1 MGGRGR
7 RGGERGQEAGALSGG
22 SRAAP
27 VLRRTEASAGGAG
40 ELERTERGR
49 TGAAGTRTALG
60 GGAGEREG
68 RARPLR
74 QLRSSSAGASPG
86 RRGSRW
92 AGGGC
97 GAATLPFC
105 AFASRSGA
113 RRAGTLRPLCPR
125 PRDGGWVRGGGC
137 GGARTAGGGGDTGVE
152 RSGRRDGP
160 RGTGRGDQGAA
171 PTSLR
176 RQRPNAAASPSRE
189 PRRCLPGRVR
199 AAAGVVVPVPVPV
212 PVPHVFPVAPRG
224 RAFPAAKPGAGA
236 AARGRRRA
244 RIRRSLRHLPGGRA
258 ASGSS
263 PPPAPARL
271 PPQLRG
277 APPGE
282 GLVRGLRSA
291 CSVPG
296 GGGREAG
303 SGAAQPPRGSPASLD
318 PGKGGDRRD
327 RAPRVAASAAWTRP
341 NPRNTGPSWGS
352 GHSVA

>member
-1 MGGRGR
+1 MGPASPSAQSAAGRAPRGPARLSGGGPGRGRVEPVRCGSSGAARRERVRAGEAVAGPAGAAGRRPCPSVRSRLGAGPGGRG
-7 RGGERGQEAGALSGG
+7 LSDLC
-22 SRAAP
+22 A
-27 VLRRTEASAGGAG
+27 
-40 ELERTERGR
+40 RGR
-49 TGAAGTRTALG
+49 
-60 GGAGEREG
+60 
-68 RARPLR
+68 
-74 QLRSSSAGASPG
+74 
-86 RRGSRW
+86 
-92 AGGGC
+92 
-97 GAATLPFC
+97 AT
-105 AFASRSGA
+105 
-113 RRAGTLRPLCPR
+113 
-125 PRDGGWVRGGGC
+125 GGGC
-137 GGARTAGGGGDTGVE
+137 GGGGVRRGEDSGRGGGDTGVE

-199 AAAGVVVPVPVPV
+199 AAAGVVFRFRFRVPV